1 LETGTE
7 IVFNSVPDHYL
18 NILNLLLVGLFVI
31 FVGLSIK
38 DVYKFHAASGV
49 VPAPRTAD
57 VPAPQSLRGP
67 RPRSSY
73 DVITERDIFS
83 LAPPPSAPVED
94 QQLEIKL
101 LGTSHLTTGKPFAI
115 IEDQRGNQSLFRPGD
130 AIPGVGLLLQVG
142 QDRVIVLH
150 NGHRVATAI
159 PRADTSLP
167 EVNAPHP
174 SNLVD
179 VGGRKI
185 LIPGF

>member
-1 LETGTE
+1 
-7 IVFNSVPDHYL
+7 VFNSLPDHYL
-18 NILNLLLVGLFVI
+18 NILNLLLVGLVVI

-38 DVYKFHAASGV
+38 DVYKLHVASGV
-49 VPAPRTAD
+49 VPASPRTAE

-83 LAPPPSAPVED
+83 LAPPPRAPIED

-101 LGTSHLTTGKPFAI
+101 LGTSHLTVGKPFAI

-130 AIPGVGLLLQVG
+130 AIPGVGRLLQIG

-159 PRADTSLP
+159 PRADTRLR
-167 EVNAPHP
+167 EVNAPPP

-179 VGGRKI
+179 VGGRKM